1 MSRATQNILL
11 VVDDPF
17 LYDDVCASLKSG
29 GWGVVLETEVHEAI
43 AKLKS
48 ETFSCCIVADGES
61 SRVRDVLTSFGVAP
75 TLPVVGVVR
84 TGDVAT
90 TVDAMRLGAHSVV
103 ELNSED
109 DVDRLMAAVSDA
121 VPKGSAPFHGDPRD
135 LFVRSERS
143 SLNSLLEMLPPIATA
158 PAPVLITGES
168 GTGKELFAR
177 TIHNMSSRAQGPFIA
192 VNCGAIP
199 DTLLE
204 SELFGYIKGA
214 FTGAHQDHAGQFAAA
229 DKGTILLDEI
239 GELPLQL
246 QVKLLRVLQDGKV
259 LPVGATEPVSVDFR
273 VIAATNRN
281 LENEVKAG
289 NFREDLYYRLS
300 VLPMHVPPLRE
311 RPDDIP
317 VIAEHLTQ
325 EQNRLN
331 KTHLQGF
338 SKAAMSAMKAYN
350 WPGNVRELQNLMQR
364 LSILKR
370 VGQIEL
376 EDLPAQFHGDNP
388 PPPQLGLYVP
398 SEGMD
403 MADTLERLETSLVK
417 QALQKADGNKAA
429 AARLLGLNRTTLVE
443 KVKRLRIQQD

>member
-1 MSRATQNILL
+1 
-11 VVDDPF
+11 
-17 LYDDVCASLKSG
+17 
-29 GWGVVLETEVHEAI
+29 
-43 AKLKS
+43 
-48 ETFSCCIVADGES
+48 
-61 SRVRDVLTSFGVAP
+61 
-75 TLPVVGVVR
+75 
-84 TGDVAT
+84 
-90 TVDAMRLGAHSVV
+90 VV

-109 DVDRLMAAVSDA
+109 DVDRLMAAVTDA

-143 SLNSLLEMLPPIATA
+143 TLNSLLEMLPPIATA

-338 SKAAMSAMKAYN
+338 SKTALSAMKAYN